1 VAGRLAQSPLACM
14 DSPRLLHANTQLG
27 QLPARG
33 PEPVMPPA
41 AGWSTGDV
49 EALEAL
55 AVVLVVEVDAG
66 GDQHDEDRRG
76 D

>member
-1 VAGRLAQSPLACM
+1 
-14 DSPRLLHANTQLG
+14 
-27 QLPARG
+27 
-33 PEPVMPPA
+33 MPPA

-66 GDQHDEDRRG
+66 DGRAPARRQTAFRSFWLIGVDERWAV
-76 D
+76 